1 MGACL
6 SQTEKVVVQEIKD
19 VIRDEVIPVIIE
31 EVKKAVENSGTVKV
45 EV

>member
-6 SQTEKVVVQEIKD
+6 SQTEKVVVQEIKE
-19 VIRDEVIPVIIE
+19 VIREEIIPVIIE
-31 EVKKAVENSGTVKV
+31 EVKKAVENNTTVKI